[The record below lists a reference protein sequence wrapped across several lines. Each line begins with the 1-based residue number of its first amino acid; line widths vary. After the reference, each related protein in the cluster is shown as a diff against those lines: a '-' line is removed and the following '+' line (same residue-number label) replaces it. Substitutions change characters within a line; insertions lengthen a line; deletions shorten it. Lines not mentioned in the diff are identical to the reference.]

1 MQTYQDTT
9 APPPYQETRLKK
21 SGIKKSIQAVGEKLF
36 SGGCII
42 RQARDP
48 SVFFNLV
55 GDTGKM
61 AHRFF
66 SKAQ

>member
-9 APPPYQETRLKK
+9 APPPYQETKPK
-21 SGIKKSIQAVGEKLF
+21 EGGIKKSIQFVGGKLF
-36 SGGCII
+36 SGGCIL

-48 SVFFNLV
+48 SVLLNLV
-55 GDTGKM
+55 GDTGKK